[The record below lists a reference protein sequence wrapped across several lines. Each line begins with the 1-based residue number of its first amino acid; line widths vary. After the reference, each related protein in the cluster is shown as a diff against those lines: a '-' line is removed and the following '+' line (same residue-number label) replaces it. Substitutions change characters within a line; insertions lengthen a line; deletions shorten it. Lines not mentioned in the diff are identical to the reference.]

1 MFEDLAGA
9 VEAAAGGGAGPEDLG
24 GPAGGR
30 GEQQVHPDAGHA
42 GPDPHVVVDHVV
54 VWGNAGATYGSWS
67 YTMGTRDG
75 GHLLAIHVNG
85 DWSGLSVF
93 DDVLSAEFCPEQ

>member
-1 MFEDLAGA
+1 M
-9 VEAAAGGGAGPEDLG
+9 
-24 GPAGGR
+24 
-30 GEQQVHPDAGHA
+30 
-42 GPDPHVVVDHVV
+42 